1 MSRDEEFTLAQWKPP
16 SPRLLKRN
24 MAEQYAIG
32 EAQRAYLQRWQRLG
46 PLLDAERHEALR
58 RMTKAEYLRAMEQ
71 LWSVKV
77 KPARRLSSGLVEWHR
92 LFHG

>member
-1 MSRDEEFTLAQWKPP
+1 
-16 SPRLLKRN
+16 
-24 MAEQYAIG
+24 
-32 EAQRAYLQRWQRLG
+32 
-46 PLLDAERHEALR
+46 
-58 RMTKAEYLRAMEQ
+58 MTKAEYLRAMEQ